1 MQDLLSKR
9 VAVLLGGPSSESEV
23 SAKSGR
29 AVANALR
36 SLGYKVEEIF
46 VDRDLW
52 ERLDGV
58 DVACVVL
65 HGKPGEDGT
74 IQGLLEIKGVSY
86 TGPKVLGAAL
96 GMNKLL
102 CKKIMEYHGIKTPK
116 YRVLRKS
123 GFALPG
129 ENRLDGSVFPV
140 VVKPVDEG
148 STIGVSVVHDEKE
161 LERAVELAFEYSDE
175 VLIEEF
181 IGGRELT
188 VGVIGDKALPVIEIR
203 PKKGFYDYESKY
215 TKGLTEYI
223 VPAPIPEEIAQMAK
237 EWALLAH
244 RALYQRGVSRS
255 DFRLS
260 EDGQLYFLEV
270 NSIPGLTETS
280 LLPKAAAKEG
290 ISFERLAEMI
300 LMSAFE

>member
-129 ENRLDGSVFPV
+129 ENRLDESVFPV

-181 IGGRELT
+181 IVGRELT

>member
-1 MQDLLSKR
+1 M
-9 VAVLLGGPSSESEV
+9 
-23 SAKSGR
+23 
-29 AVANALR
+29 
-36 SLGYKVEEIF
+36 
-46 VDRDLW
+46 
-52 ERLDGV
+52 

-181 IGGRELT
+181 IVGRELT

>member
-129 ENRLDGSVFPV
+129 ENRLDESVFPV